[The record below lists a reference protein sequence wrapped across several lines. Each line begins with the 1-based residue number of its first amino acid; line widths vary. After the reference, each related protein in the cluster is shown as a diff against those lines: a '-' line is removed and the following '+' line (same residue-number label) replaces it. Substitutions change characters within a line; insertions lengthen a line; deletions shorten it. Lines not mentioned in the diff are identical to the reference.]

1 MPIYILQR
9 ENIKDRDMELN
20 VATNFS
26 YSLENKEYLKNAAK
40 NILNKNGATTE
51 ITQNIIEKTLFEGD
65 RLLKEQYTNPQ
76 LSVLKASTQI
86 SINNSLK
93 ETLRYLKTHAKKE
106 VKKEPIFG
114 ELWNIVSLNNQASE
128 KNPYKNEL
136 FEYEIN
142 ENAKNIFAA

>member
-1 MPIYILQR
+1 
-9 ENIKDRDMELN
+9 MEFN
-20 VATNFS
+20 VSTNFS
-26 YSLENKEYLKNAAK
+26 YSLENKEYLKNTAK

-51 ITQNIIEKTLFEGD
+51 ATQNIIEKALFEGD

-93 ETLRYLKTHAKKE
+93 ETLKYLKTHAKKE
-106 VKKEPIFG
+106 VKKEPVFG

-136 FEYEIN
+136 FEYKID